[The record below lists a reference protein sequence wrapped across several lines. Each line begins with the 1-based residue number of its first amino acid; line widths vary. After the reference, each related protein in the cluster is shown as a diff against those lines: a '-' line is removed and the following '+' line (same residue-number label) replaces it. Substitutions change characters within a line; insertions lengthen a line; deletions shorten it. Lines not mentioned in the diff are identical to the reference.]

1 MEVVRGIASLP
12 LASDRAVVTVGFF
25 DGVHRG
31 HQAVIGRTVALAAD
45 LRLPSVAVTFD
56 RHPREVFA
64 PGTEPRQL
72 TSPGRKEELVA
83 ALGVDTLLVLE
94 FTDEFSRIP
103 ADEFAKSVLVEGLHA
118 EHVVVGANFT
128 FGYKGVGTV
137 ATLGELGRTLGF
149 LAEGV
154 PLLEID
160 GRVVSSTA
168 IRQALADGDV
178 AWPRLALGRR
188 YAVEGRVGEGAG
200 RGASLGWPTANLDL
214 PPKMLLPGKGVY
226 AGLATLARGSRVAAI
241 NVGTNPTFGVEP
253 LHLEAFLLDFD
264 GDIRDEHMRVEFWER
279 VSNEERFDSVDALT
293 RKIEDDV
300 RRTREIVSM
309 PEGGSPDPGT
319 A

>member
-1 MEVVRGIASLP
+1 MDLLRGIDSLGSREGP
-12 LASDRAVVTVGFF
+12 AIVTVGFF

-31 HQAVIGRTVALAAD
+31 HRAVIGRTVALAAE
-45 LRLPSVAVTFD
+45 LGLPSVAVTFD

-72 TSPGRKEELVA
+72 TTPSRKA
-83 ALGVDTLLVLE
+83 ALIAEIGIRTLVVLE
-94 FTDEFSRIP
+94 FTEAFSRIP
-103 ADEFAKSVLVEGLHA
+103 PDRFAKGILVEGLRA

-128 FGYKGVGTV
+128 FGHRAEGTV
-137 ATLGELGRTLGF
+137 DTLQELGSTLGF
-149 LAEGV
+149 AAEGV

-178 AWPRLALGRR
+178 GWPRLALGRR

-200 RGASLGWPTANLDL
+200 RGTALGWPTANLDL
-214 PPKMLLPGKGVY
+214 PPKMLLPGTGVY
-226 AGLATLARGSRVAAI
+226 AGTATLGAGSWVAAI

-264 GDIRDEHMRVEFWER
+264 RDIRGESMTVEFWAR
-279 VSNEERFDSVDALT
+279 VSGEERYDSIEALQ
-293 RKIEDDV
+293 RKIDDDV
-300 RRTREIVSM
+300 RRTREIVAA
-309 PEGGSPDPGT
+309 PGDAADAGSP
-319 A
+319 

>member
-1 MEVVRGIASLP
+1 MEVVRGIDSLP
-12 LASDRAVVTVGFF
+12 LDAERAIVTIGFF

-31 HQAVIGRTVALAAD
+31 HQAVIGRTVALAGAVG
-45 LRLPSVAVTFD
+45 LPAVAVTFD

-72 TSPGRKEELVA
+72 TSPARKEELIA
-83 ALGVDTLLVLE
+83 ALGIDTLLVLE
-94 FTDEFSRIP
+94 FTEEFSRIP

-128 FGYKGVGTV
+128 FGHKGFGTV
-137 ATLGELGRTLGF
+137 STLEDLGRTLGF
-149 LAEGV
+149 AAEGV

-168 IRQALADGDV
+168 VRQALAEGDV

-188 YAVEGRVGEGAG
+188 YAVGGKVGEGAG
-200 RGASLGWPTANLDL
+200 RGATLGWPTANLDL
-214 PPKMLLPGKGVY
+214 PPKMLLPGTGVY
-226 AGLATLARGSRVAAI
+226 AGRATLPRGSWVAAI

-264 GDIRDEHMRVEFWER
+264 DDIRGEHMTIEFWER
-279 VSNEERFDSVDALT
+279 VSDEERLDSVDALK
-293 RKIEDDV
+293 RKIEADV
-300 RRTREIVSM
+300 RRTREIVQR
-309 PEGGSPDPGT
+309 PEGERAEPGS